1 MRTIILIFGNPNGI
15 YTLRNAITS
24 GSVICSVENSR
35 YKGNGFMVYFNSKS
49 DAKKA
54 LLNAKAY
61 LIEQGNKAA
70 TAKSSGDFSY
80 LPGQFINYDK
90 SSAIIG

>member
-1 MRTIILIFGNPNGI
+1 MQTIILISGQASGNF
-15 YTLRNAITS
+15 TLKNAVTS
-24 GSVICSVENSR
+24 ENIPCSIENSR
-35 YKGNGFMVYFNSKS
+35 FNGFMIYFNSKS

-54 LLNAKAY
+54 LSNAKAY

-80 LPGQFINYDK
+80 LPGEFINYDS

>member
-1 MRTIILIFGNPNGI
+1 MQTIILISGQASGNF
-15 YTLRNAITS
+15 TLKNAVTS
-24 GSVICSVENSR
+24 GNITWSVENSR
-35 YKGNGFMVYFNSKS
+35 FNGFMIYFNSKS

-70 TAKSSGDFSY
+70 TAKSSGDFSC
-80 LPGQFINYDK
+80 LPGQFINYDS